1 MLPYE
6 ASNIFHVIVV
16 QIFTA
21 ISPYAFCVFT
31 EIPVNYSCIDG
42 TTREHL
48 PIAESVCETNRLTTE
63 EPIYEI
69 IP

>member
-21 ISPYAFCVFT
+21 ISPYAVCFFT
-31 EIPVNYSCIDG
+31 EIPAKYSCIDG
-42 TTREHL
+42 TTRER
-48 PIAESVCETNRLTTE
+48 ESVCETNRLTTE
-63 EPIYEI
+63 DPIYEI